1 MNKLKEALTNR
12 RLSTFAATTVTNTPN
27 VTSLLISP
35 EIRAHSVTKLSELV
49 NLLFDLRN
57 LVRMSH

>member
-12 RLSTFAATTVTNTPN
+12 RLSTFAATTVTNIP
-27 VTSLLISP
+27 VTSLLISA